1 MRHSRVEQTGT
12 FINRRSGEGR
22 NPAPCGR
29 HWVAAFAGT
38 TRLFFAALALG
49 LALLIPRPA
58 LADEPAKSPAPRT
71 MADVI
76 AASKPAD
83 WRPLD
88 PDNTLYLDLA
98 AGRVVI
104 ELAPA
109 FAPLHAA
116 NIKTMVRERYFD
128 GLAILRV
135 QDNFV
140 TQWGDP
146 DSDKPEKARA
156 FGKAA
161 KTVAAEFERASG
173 GDWPFAFTPL
183 ADGDVYAREVGFVNG
198 MPAAR
203 DTQAGKAWL
212 AHCYGMV
219 GAGRDV
225 GEETGSG
232 AELYVVIGQAPRQL
246 DRNIAVVG
254 RVVQG
259 MELLASLPRGTG
271 PLGFYEKPEQRL
283 PIKSVRL
290 AADVA
295 AAERTNLEVMR
306 TETPTFAALVESRRN
321 RRELCNVPIPVR
333 PIAASAKP

>member
-1 MRHSRVEQTGT
+1 MHQCLRVT
-12 FINRRSGEGR
+12 IASDRRRLG
-22 NPAPCGR
+22 
-29 HWVAAFAGT
+29 VLAACFA
-38 TRLFFAALALG
+38 LCVSYQSALA
-49 LALLIPRPA
+49 A
-58 LADEPAKSPAPRT
+58 EPAKAKPTT

-98 AGRVVI
+98 AGRVVM

-116 NIKTMVRERYFD
+116 NIKTMVREHYFD

-156 FGKAA
+156 LGKAA

-183 ADGDVYAREVGFVNG
+183 ADGDVYAPEVGFVNG

-203 DTQAGKAWL
+203 DTKAGKAWL

-295 AAERTNLEVMR
+295 TEERTNLEVMR

-321 RRELCNVPIPVR
+321 RRDDWYKVPAGKIELCNAPIPVR